1 MSPSINEQLS
11 PKSFGGIC
19 PTVPICFQ
27 SALPSLQDEGMMP
40 LRAGQYTMM
49 PQNLR
54 YMESHEWARREED
67 VVTVGIT
74 DYAQAEIQDI
84 VYVELPEV
92 GTHVTQK
99 TEFGVIESV
108 KAAFDLYAPVSGEVI
123 AVNDTLVDAPEYVNT
138 SPYEDGWLI
147 KIRTDA
153 PAELETLLDATG
165 YQAHVKEEN

>member
-1 MSPSINEQLS
+1 
-11 PKSFGGIC
+11 
-19 PTVPICFQ
+19 
-27 SALPSLQDEGMMP
+27 
-40 LRAGQYTMM
+40 
-49 PQNLR
+49 
-54 YMESHEWARREED
+54 MESHEWARREED

-153 PAELETLLDATG
+153 PVELEALLDAAA
-165 YQAHVKEEN
+165 YQAHVEEAN

>member
-1 MSPSINEQLS
+1 MP
-11 PKSFGGIC
+11 
-19 PTVPICFQ
+19 
-27 SALPSLQDEGMMP
+27 DERP
-40 LRAGQYTMM
+40 DERKTPCETGQNAMF
-49 PQNLR
+49 PQKLR
-54 YMESHEWARREED
+54 YMESHEWARQAED

-92 GTHVTQK
+92 GMHVTQK

-123 AVNDTLVDAPEYVNT
+123 AVNETLVDAPEHVNT

-147 KIRTDA
+147 KIRMDA
-153 PAELETLLDATG
+153 PAELDALLDAAG
-165 YQAHVKEEN
+165 YQAHVDGEN